1 MAIGPLHGLRMGLTS
16 SSADIRLTGERIVIL
31 SLMLN
36 YKRNPYEKIYSIG
49 LRGCR
54 FCPYG

>member
-36 YKRNPYEKIYSIG
+36 YKRLTQEDSALIKS
-49 LRGCR
+49 L
-54 FCPYG
+54 